1 MSQPVSSGPAPA
13 SSVPA
18 NIGFDVPAAI
28 GMTVA
33 EVETPC
39 LIIDLDRME
48 GNMRAMARAASDMGV
63 RLRPHAKTHKSPDI
77 ARLQQ
82 EIGGA
87 CGICCQKVSEAEVF
101 ARAGITDILVS
112 NQVRGKRK
120 AERLARLPLLG
131 ARTIVCVDDP
141 ASVAELSQA
150 AVAAGSTLECLV
162 EIECGAGRCGVP
174 PGRPVLDL
182 ARAITNAPGLRF
194 AGIQAYQGA
203 AQHIIPHGERQGKID
218 IAIEMVRQTLS
229 LLAGAGIPCDIIGGA
244 GTGSYE
250 FEGGSGLYNELQ
262 CGSYIFMDVD
272 YQTIQGG
279 DGALVETFD
288 NALFILTE
296 VMSTTVPDRAVCDA
310 GLKVQSVDSGLPRI
324 HGRADVKYIGCSDEH
339 GTIADPDNLLRVG
352 DRLHLVP
359 GHCDPTCNIH
369 DWYVGVRDGIVE
381 TVWPVT
387 ARGKAL

>member
-1 MSQPVSSGPAPA
+1 MSQPPSALPAD
-13 SSVPA
+13 V
-18 NIGFDVPAAI
+18 GFDVPATI
-28 GMTVA
+28 GMAVT

-48 GNMRAMARAASDMGV
+48 GNMRAMAAAAVALNV

-77 ARLQQ
+77 ARLQH
-82 EIGGA
+82 EIGA
-87 CGICCQKVSEAEVF
+87 ASGICCQKVSEAEVF

-120 AERLARLPLLG
+120 TERLARLPSLG

-141 ASVAELSQA
+141 ANVAELSRA

-174 PGRPVLDL
+174 PGQPVLDL
-182 ARAITNAPGLRF
+182 ARAIMDAPGLRF

-218 IAIEMVRQTLS
+218 IAIDMVQQTLT
-229 LLAGAGIPCDIIGGA
+229 LLAGAGIACDIIGGA

-272 YQTIQGG
+272 YQTLQGA
-279 DGALVETFD
+279 DGGPVETFD

-296 VMSTTVPDRAVCDA
+296 VMSTTVPGRAVCDA

-324 HGRADVKYIGCSDEH
+324 HGRADVKYVGCSDEH
-339 GTIADPDNLLRVG
+339 GTIADPGDMLRVG
-352 DRLHLVP
+352 DRLHLIP

-369 DWYVGVRDGIVE
+369 DWYVGVRNGRVE
-381 TVWPVT
+381 QIWPVA
-387 ARGKAL
+387 ARGKMY